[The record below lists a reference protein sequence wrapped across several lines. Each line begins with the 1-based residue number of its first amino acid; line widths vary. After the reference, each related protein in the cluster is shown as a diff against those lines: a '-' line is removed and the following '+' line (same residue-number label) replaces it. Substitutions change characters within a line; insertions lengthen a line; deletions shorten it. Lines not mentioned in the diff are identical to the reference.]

1 VHRKLLDQL
10 SIANRKEKI
19 SLLKRLPSFIYP
31 SDDEA
36 AFHSVLV
43 VEGLQTESDP
53 EIILLYLRTI
63 KVLINSYGLLTSC
76 GLHELLID
84 KIIGQFDQSDLVSVA
99 YDCLCLLPST
109 KWSLSKDSVN
119 KLYKCVI
126 GSMCNLNFLKR
137 KSAMR
142 LFVTIFHIFQ
152 EHLNCTEKELV
163 LLLQKFSHDCDHRVR
178 QAAINLLIQLSKTS
192 ERVVYECAIN
202 GLGDDYEKVRK
213 EAAFLIL

>member
-1 VHRKLLDQL
+1 MHRKLLDRL
-10 SIANRKEKI
+10 SIANRKETI

-31 SDDEA
+31 AVEET
-36 AFHSVLV
+36 AFHRVLV

-63 KVLINSYGLLTSC
+63 KVLITSYGLLTDC

-84 KIIGQFDQSDLVSVA
+84 KIIGQFDTSLVSAA
-99 YDCLCLLPST
+99 YDCLRLLPAN
-109 KWSLSKDSVN
+109 KWSLSKDSIN
-119 KLYKCVI
+119 KLYKCLI
-126 GSMCNLNFLKR
+126 GSMCDLNFSKR

-142 LFVTIFHIFQ
+142 LFISIFHVFQ
-152 EHLNCTEKELV
+152 EHLNCTETEMV
-163 LLLQKFSHDCDHRVR
+163 LLLQKLSHDCDHRVR
-178 QAAINLLIQLSKTS
+178 QAAINLLIRFSKAS
-192 ERVVYECAIN
+192 ERVVYDCAIN